1 MFDLIIFL
9 KFIIQPFETEIV
21 IEAPNRAGHG
31 KTNTRTSKCGRTKGR
46 PVEFRAQEHT
56 NY

>member
-9 KFIIQPFETEIV
+9 KFIIQPFKTEIV

-31 KTNTRTSKCGRTKGR
+31 KTNTRTSKCGRTEGR
-46 PVEFRAQEHT
+46 PVVFRAQEHT
-56 NY
+56 N